1 MGNIADE
8 LDFPLCL
15 SCNENE
21 SIDGFVCWTCLYTLN
36 ELELE
41 LTLEWTE

>member
-8 LDFPLCL
+8 FPLCL
-15 SCNENE
+15 NCRENE
-21 SIDGFVCWTCLYTLN
+21 SIDGFVCWTCLYTMN
-36 ELELE
+36 ELDLE

>member
-1 MGNIADE
+1 MEDY
-8 LDFPLCL
+8 PLCL

-21 SIDGFVCWTCLYTLN
+21 SIDGFACWTCLMTMN